1 MKKISAESFEQVE
14 TIWEGLSKTAHA
26 ISDTCI
32 MYNYPNYGIDT
43 ILNDIGHAQ
52 GAFHKVVLHVEDCKH
67 PGTLKNAPNLSEAK
81 EYYKRALSY
90 VKKHLTTISA
100 LRTANFVEPE
110 VREVMDAVWKNINKV
125 IIHMESD
132 TYFS

>member
-1 MKKISAESFEQVE
+1 MKKINAECIELVD
-14 TIWEGLSKTAHA
+14 TIFEGLSKTAHA
-26 ISDTCI
+26 ISDTFI

-52 GAFHKVVLHVEDCKH
+52 DAFHKMVLYVEDCKH
-67 PGTLKNAPNLSEAK
+67 PGTLNDTPNLREAK
-81 EYYKRALSY
+81 EYYKKALSY

-110 VREVMDAVWKNINKV
+110 VRKVMDAVWKNINKV
-125 IIHMESD
+125 IINMESD
-132 TYFS
+132 AYFN